1 MIAYYAVKR
10 PESDWPSRALLSLE
24 LSGLRAPQLSHQRD
38 WTVSL
43 LLLTGH
49 CPHQLSDGVDDESV
63 PVPRSP
69 TWQKCQSFYIL
80 TWLCISDIKYS
91 NILSVHFRQKTYQ
104 FSISELTG
112 LSGYWTESRELLHH
126 QRTAGWG
133 FNWIVGTGT
142 QTSYCC
148 SQGTWPTSYAALPA
162 ALQTTHCNCTQTR
175 HGQFYADQTDRY
187 HIKARMLHC
196 SAD

>member
-1 MIAYYAVKR
+1 MQYFLTPQQDGWGWSTLLYSPICQCAKVLVGKNVKVF
-10 PESDWPSRALLSLE
+10 DIFA
-24 LSGLRAPQLSHQRD
+24 
-38 WTVSL
+38 
-43 LLLTGH
+43 
-49 CPHQLSDGVDDESV
+49 
-63 PVPRSP
+63 
-69 TWQKCQSFYIL
+69 
-80 TWLCISDIKYS
+80 WLCISDIKYS